1 MSSVGRRALRLRLVV
16 PELRAG
22 SLTPGSLVG
31 VDLAG
36 VLQAAG
42 VLESLP
48 TSRGREMVY
57 PLAIPD
63 GVEVAIPVSSGQG
76 GGFAAL
82 LGRLEVVL
90 GNDGGRLRLLVP
102 NAPMVV
108 PMVQSALGGWL
119 IAGPNYTNAGVAFW
133 LRLRAGTSAGIPLG
147 PVGRLGV
154 EVPG

>member
-1 MSSVGRRALRLRLVV
+1 VSGVRRGVLRLRMVV

-42 VLESLP
+42 VLESPPIL
-48 TSRGREMVY
+48 RGREVVY

-76 GGFAAL
+76 GGLSAL
-82 LGRLEVVL
+82 LGRMEVVL

-102 NAPMVV
+102 NAPFIV
-108 PMVQSALGGWL
+108 PMVQTALKGW
-119 IAGPNYTNAGVAFW
+119 ITAGPSYTSAGVVFW
-133 LRLRAGTSAGIPLG
+133 LRLRPGATAGIPLG
-147 PVGRLGV
+147 PVGRWGV
-154 EVPG
+154 EVPR

>member
-1 MSSVGRRALRLRLVV
+1 MSGPSRGTLRLRLVV

-42 VLESLP
+42 VLESPP
-48 TSRGREMVY
+48 TLRGREMVY

-82 LGRLEVVL
+82 LGRMEVVL

-102 NAPMVV
+102 NVPMVV
-108 PMVQSALGGWL
+108 PMVQSALGGWI
-119 IAGPNYTNAGVAFW
+119 IAGPSYSNAGVAFW
-133 LRLRAGTSAGIPLG
+133 LKLRPGATVGIPLG